1 MTRKRRSNE
10 RLARGDGTGTRFN
23 ARDSQLG
30 GGATRAVPLFIWR
43 NCGADFEVEPEINQS
58 NSATVIPCT
67 MQQSPPEHSVI
78 ENNIPNIGHQTGIE
92 SIPGKSPLPP
102 SSPPVA
108 QASIANSIFSHSAHP
123 SVADLQNQV
132 AAAESESC
140 ELTEPKLAELDSAR
154 LAAIVEGSD
163 DAIIAKDL
171 HGIIQSWNLGAERI
185 FGYTARQV
193 IGKSITLLIPPDR
206 LGEEAIIL
214 DSIRRGLHVDHYE
227 SVRRHKDGRLLNVSL
242 TISPIVNSQGQ
253 IVGASKIARD
263 ITGRKLADAA
273 LVKSEKLAAAGR
285 LAATMAHEINNPLQA
300 VTNLISILADSP
312 NLGRD
317 ERALAKLAEDEL
329 GRITHLTRQS
339 LSFYR
344 ESTSS
349 GPVNLQDS
357 VEGVLNIFANRMKMC
372 GITWKTRYPSSA
384 PEINSFAGEIR
395 QVITALLLNAIDA
408 VPRKGTIAVRIRRSA
423 RRNASSS
430 AGFRVLIADNGVG
443 IAPAIMS
450 RIFEPFFT
458 TKGEHGTGLGL
469 WVSNGIVSRL
479 GGSIRVHSSTRPG
492 RTGTC
497 FSIFFP
503 LQMPGPPQPPERAL
517 AAA

>member
-1 MTRKRRSNE
+1 
-10 RLARGDGTGTRFN
+10 
-23 ARDSQLG
+23 
-30 GGATRAVPLFIWR
+30 
-43 NCGADFEVEPEINQS
+43 
-58 NSATVIPCT
+58 
-67 MQQSPPEHSVI
+67 MQQSPPEPPVI
-78 ENNIPNIGHQTGIE
+78 ENNVSTVGHQTGIE

-102 SSPPVA
+102 SSSLSG
-108 QASIANSIFSHSAHP
+108 QDSISNSILSHSAHP
-123 SVADLQNQV
+123 PIG
-132 AAAESESC
+132 AAEDQVTGAGIRSY
-140 ELTEPKLAELDSAR
+140 ELTEPKLADLASAR

-185 FGYTARQV
+185 FGYTAEQV

-206 LGEEAIIL
+206 LGEEAMIL
-214 DSIRRGLHVDHYE
+214 DSIRRGDHVDHYE

-242 TISPIVNSQGQ
+242 TISPIANSQGQ

-273 LVKSEKLAAAGR
+273 LVKSEKLVAAGR

-300 VTNLISILADSP
+300 ITNLMSILADSP
-312 NLGRD
+312 KLGPD
-317 ERALAKLAEDEL
+317 ERALAKMAEDEL

-344 ESTSS
+344 ESNSS
-349 GPVNLQDS
+349 GPVNLEDT
-357 VEGVLNIFANRMKMC
+357 VEGVLNIFANQMKTSQIAC
-372 GITWKTRYPSSA
+372 KTRYPSDV
-384 PEINSFAGEIR
+384 PEIDSFAGEIR
-395 QVITALLLNAIDA
+395 QVITAILLNAIDA
-408 VPRKGTIAVRIRRSA
+408 VPRKGTIAVRIR
-423 RRNASSS
+423 NSSRGS
-430 AGFRVLIADNGVG
+430 QPSTAGFRVSIADNGVG
-443 IAPAIMS
+443 IPPAIMS

-458 TKGEHGTGLGL
+458 TKGEQGTGLGL
-469 WVSNGIVSRL
+469 WVANGIVSRL
-479 GGSIRVHSSTRPG
+479 GGSIRVRSTIRLG

-503 LQMPGPPQPPERAL
+503 LQMPGPARRPEPEL